1 MKLIVKTLVLVLLST
16 LLLPIAPVFAI
27 YNGVDAVGTP
37 NVVSVIK
44 EYSDGKR
51 YASCSG
57 ALVAPR
63 IVVTAAHC
71 VTEDETGLL
80 AKNVWVA
87 PAGASFKILTVDG
100 KVGGRILENTN
111 DAAESRAIYEQYKA
125 SSIKVTSTYYSSSDI
140 VVDNDVA
147 FIVLEKA
154 LVLTSNITIA
164 SDEETESFIANK
176 SAVRIYG
183 YGLTVFEG
191 DMSLK
196 PKTTTM
202 NFDFKPTTLKNS
214 VYLKSP
220 TSSAC
225 SGDSGGPVIVS
236 TLTKLYL
243 VGVITGGANA
253 TVGPECSLKFSGN
266 YYTLVTLITKYAN
279 LAFASAVE
287 ASNKSD
293 SALLQSDTD
302 LKNAKES
309 LAKAELATRAAL
321 ENQSK
326 SDSEAKLALE
336 AKEKSDSEAKLA
348 LEAKEKSDS
357 DAQLARE
364 AKVKSDSDAATTLK
378 LSIEAE
384 LKAKLADEAKLAA
397 ENSASTLRNEVAALN
412 TKIKSLQSSLTV
424 ASKKLTAICKVKPK
438 PKGC

>member
-1 MKLIVKTLVLVLLST
+1 MKLTIRTLVLALLLT
-16 LLLPIAPVFAI
+16 LLLPVAPVSAI

-37 NVVSVIK
+37 NVVNVIK
-44 EYSDGKR
+44 GYADGTR
-51 YASCSG
+51 WSGCSG

-63 IVVTAAHC
+63 VVVTAAHC
-71 VTEDETGLL
+71 VTDDQTGLL
-80 AKNVWVA
+80 AKDVWVS
-87 PAGASFKILTVDG
+87 PAGAAY
-100 KVGGRILENTN
+100 KVISEGGMSRKVLANTSTL
-111 DAAESRAIYEQYKA
+111 AESRAIYEQYKA
-125 SSIKVTSTYYSSSDI
+125 ASIKVTSTYYSSSDI
-140 VVDNDVA
+140 VEDNDVA

-154 LVLTSNITIA
+154 LPVTSNITIA
-164 SDEETESFIANK
+164 SDEETETFITNK
-176 SAVRIYG
+176 STARIYG
-183 YGLTVFEG
+183 YGITVLDGDVSLT
-191 DMSLK
+191 

-202 NFDFKPTTLKNS
+202 NFDVKSTTLKNS

-225 SGDSGGPVIVS
+225 PGDSGGPVIVS

-253 TVGPECSLKFSGN
+253 TVGPECSTKFSGN

-309 LAKAELATRAAL
+309 LAKAELAARAAL

-326 SDSEAKLALE
+326 SDSEAKLALV
-336 AKEKSDSEAKLA
+336 
-348 LEAKEKSDS
+348 AKEKSDS

-364 AKVKSDSDAATTLK
+364 AKVKSDSDATTALK

-412 TKIKSLQSSLTV
+412 TKIKSLQSSLTA